1 MDSAQSQNVDS
12 IRAALALAVGSIES
26 IKILIDSGDFKKEKI
41 EHAIKIAEFAL
52 ERIGEIG
59 ES

>member
-1 MDSAQSQNVDS
+1 MENIQNQNQDSL
-12 IRAALALAVGSIES
+12 RAALALAVGSIES
-26 IKILIDSGDFKKEKI
+26 IKILIDSGDLKREKI